1 MIIRSSKLI
10 IAAALASMLAAFAPA
25 RALEIIDGG
34 GDTLQLE
41 VSKGKLVRLDAPAR
55 TVFVADPAIADIQVK
70 SPRLIYLLAKK
81 PGQTGRICCL

>member
-34 GDTLQLE
+34 GDTL
-41 VSKGKLVRLDAPAR
+41 
-55 TVFVADPAIADIQVK
+55 
-70 SPRLIYLLAKK
+70 
-81 PGQTGRICCL
+81 